1 MSSKLRRFEI
11 LLPRKFNDESEVP
24 QKLLGLALSE
34 IVDKFGA
41 ASFEPTAVEGFW
53 RHEGILYVDALSRI
67 VIDVEDIDENRQWM
81 RDYKARWKE
90 KLDQLDLWL
99 VSYEIDVE

>member
-1 MSSKLRRFEI
+1 MSSTLRRFEI
-11 LLPRKFNDESEVP
+11 LLPQQFNDGKEIPRKLRGQALKEV
-24 QKLLGLALSE
+24 LDRFE
-34 IVDKFGA
+34 A
-41 ASFEPTAVEGFW
+41 AGFEPISVKGYW
-53 RHEGILYVDALSRI
+53 KHEGVMYTDTLSKI
-67 VIDVEDIDENRQWM
+67 VIDVPDTDENRQWM